1 MTIAQAAPCVRLEC
15 PILSLV
21 VHACHTFEGVAVKP
35 LKEIIVFSASYQKH
49 TANPPG
55 GMGVAVL
62 CAKLASREREL
73 KQKEGIIDAAAAGE
87 TEIGK
92 LIERLSTGC
101 DKLSEELCEK
111 RIRIARLQDKPR
123 RSAMA
128 ANCGKKSSNLVQ
140 EEALVRVAH
149 TLHTEV

>member
-1 MTIAQAAPCVRLEC
+1 
-15 PILSLV
+15 LSLV

-35 LKEIIVFSASYQKH
+35 LKQIIVFSASYQKH

-73 KQKEGIIDAAAAGE
+73 KQKEGIIDAAAARE
-87 TEIGK
+87 TEIDK
-92 LIERLSTGC
+92 LIERLSTEC

-123 RSAMA
+123 RFRQLRQSVE
-128 ANCGKKSSNLVQ
+128 KSL
-140 EEALVRVAH
+140 
-149 TLHTEV
+149 